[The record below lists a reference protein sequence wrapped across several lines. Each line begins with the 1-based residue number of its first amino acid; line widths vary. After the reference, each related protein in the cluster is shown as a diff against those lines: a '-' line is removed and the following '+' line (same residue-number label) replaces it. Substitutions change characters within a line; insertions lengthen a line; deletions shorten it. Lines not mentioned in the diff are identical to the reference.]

1 MKINVPKGEGSL
13 KRAPLLPLVPDP
25 EMELNSS
32 NSVSYLLKVKPSEA
46 DSPTFK
52 KYVRVLN
59 GSEDVCSVLT
69 WSSDQAQV
77 IRGLVNK
84 TTSHVTS

>member
-1 MKINVPKGEGSL
+1 MKISKTKGEGSL
-13 KRAPLLPLVPDP
+13 KKTPLLPLVPDP
-25 EMELNSS
+25 EAELNSS
-32 NSVSYLLKVKPSEA
+32 NSVSYLLK

-59 GSEDVCSVLT
+59 GSEGVQSVLT